1 MKSLGHKGV
10 LKMNNDR
17 KFFIQ
22 QQKIRLVFVELITSI
37 KKETYLIYGV
47 FFTISLLLISVF
59 NKFYLHTSVNQFH
72 TSFLD
77 VFFKYVTHL
86 GDGAMF
92 GVLVL
97 LFLFIKRKMA
107 LVFIVGGVLTL
118 LVTHLFKKVL
128 FKGIPRPVGALG
140 EEALHLVDGVKM
152 ALWNSFPSGHTTT
165 AFAIFTILC
174 LYFSKCKSQ
183 YLWMSLAIIAS
194 FSRVYLSQ
202 HFLIDI
208 FVGSFLGI
216 AIGFVSMA
224 FFCKPK
230 RVH

>member
-1 MKSLGHKGV
+1 MDAVIV
-10 LKMNNDR
+10 LKR
-17 KFFIQ
+17 KNSSRFFRYLQ
-22 QQKIRLVFVELITSI
+22 NLKLVFIGLTGAVKKQTYFIYALFTVTSI
-37 KKETYLIYGV
+37 VSICLYSK
-47 FFTISLLLISVF
+47 FSLHLL
-59 NKFYLHTSVNQFH
+59 VNQFH
-72 TSFLD
+72 TSFFD

-86 GDGAMF
+86 GDGVMF
-92 GVLVL
+92 GVLAL

-118 LVTHLFKKVL
+118 LVTHLFKKVI

-183 YLWMSLAIIAS
+183 YLWMSLAIIAG